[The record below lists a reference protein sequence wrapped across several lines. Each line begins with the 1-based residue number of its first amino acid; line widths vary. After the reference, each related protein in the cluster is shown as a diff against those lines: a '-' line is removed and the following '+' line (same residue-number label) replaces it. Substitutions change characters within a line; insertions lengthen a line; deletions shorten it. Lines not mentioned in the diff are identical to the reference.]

1 MGFADRLKQLRK
13 PKASPSPQQQQPP
26 ASTQPTTRQQQQQSG
41 SPDRSPEEAL
51 TELRQKLSNLKNTV
65 SKPAKSA
72 AVAQAAQQ
80 LLSDCRNQSA
90 ILESQADTFADQ
102 EKFDLVQGVFETTEE
117 LQKINK
123 AFDPWFNA
131 ATRTAVAHSVAVDAA
146 PAGLPVTAS
155 QPVGDDRALSA
166 FSRQIAELRM
176 MIWDESKP
184 VDQCDLAIAEAKS
197 CSEALAGRMDVWLNK
212 NESARINKLMKCNDD
227 LEDVEEEWK
236 VLRLQRGSAGTGA
249 VAGTE
254 GRQEEE
260 AQRRDEEEALRAQKE
275 EEERLEKARRD
286 EEGRL
291 QKAAEEEQ
299 ERQAREEAERRSKEE
314 AEEKDRQ
321 EEAKRKEKE
330 EADRAAQEQAARAAA
345 AAAEEA
351 KRKEKEEADRAAQD
365 EADRKKEEARRVA
378 EERARQAEELEVAR
392 KEAEEAK
399 KAAVEKQKAAA
410 DEARKAQEA
419 KAKAKADDM
428 RKRDLEMPKA
438 SAGAAA
444 GGAAVGYG
452 ALKPRKGTEGGAKK
466 AEVSDDERKE
476 IEARNSRILWQMR
489 EEAAKKAR
497 QRRQEAAAAE
507 EDRLMQTAVQFHK
520 AHGGRAYEQS
530 CLRLWS
536 MYVRASQHA
545 RRRLYE
551 AASDEEMAAA
561 VDYATSISLDRP
573 SDLQLIK
580 SCRRKLEES
589 DRQAVLQ
596 SELKAAVKARDLDA
610 LEEVLPALSRDSA
623 GPEAY
628 RVLSEEKLR
637 DAVSRQ
643 AEPAELEQLVANG
656 EENGA
661 ASVYIT
667 PAKALID
674 FYGARRKSDLMASV
688 SYCAKLGLRDLPAEP
703 LERLSEA
710 GLLSRAF
717 RKWQNS
723 VYDEADRETVARFFF
738 ELWKRRL
745 WMWKEVARL
754 ASDDAVSS
762 AELAEAIEE
771 CRRLDID
778 GVDEEE
784 LAGAMERKKML
795 EEVYSARGVQALVE
809 AAEKCREA
817 GIPLDENFRAREVLG
832 DALGVSLIPGALEL
846 PELERLIEVAK
857 YAGVPTT
864 YSEIVVQS
872 RKWDATVVAFR
883 KEKKEEGLRRVLD
896 TWHAYA
902 RYSSRL
908 ETIEGMISIS
918 YEGRLEKES
927 FTVWV
932 EWAKREKDLKCRAA
946 EVMQWCDS
954 GRVKATWAA
963 WKAYRDACKEKE
975 GKAMDMAKASEGRL
989 GKTVL
994 QAWKSRSERVHRIAL
1009 NSARDEESLTMALS
1023 ECCYDEDL
1031 ARRAGPDT
1039 IGAAKLRLA
1048 AIRLNAAL
1056 GKRGSTPAELRD
1068 LWREAGRPEAEAE
1081 TVGKK
1086 AWQLSLRRRALRCWS
1101 EEAQERK
1108 AVTHRVE
1115 RCLDESQD
1123 SSSLFHLRA
1132 TLEVARERD
1141 VKENDIIV
1149 AAERRLAEVDLSTE
1163 LSRPSP
1169 SPVALG
1175 QLLRNPWLDRGDSA
1189 VAELVERAN
1198 TIRASS
1204 VSDRVAKREARD
1216 TFSIWKDFATERVGL
1231 RRKLEKSTDI
1241 EELTQLVK
1249 TLSEPGHRHG
1259 DLVDSTGVKDRLR
1272 KLEWAEQEKQARRNR
1287 FQKFQEKWDDEESRW
1302 SLKSEAS
1309 TTREAWPEDDRKADY
1324 FRISSS
1330 SIPTISDP
1338 PASFTTPDRSGRLN
1352 TPSRYASPLTT
1363 PSLTH
1368 PNSSPWGDRSQS
1380 PASSVEFPVKFSFKT
1395 PPAQQPPQTAHV
1407 QYGHSSEGP
1416 AGTGGEE

>member
-1 MGFADRLKQLRK
+1 
-13 PKASPSPQQQQPP
+13 
-26 ASTQPTTRQQQQQSG
+26 
-41 SPDRSPEEAL
+41 
-51 TELRQKLSNLKNTV
+51 
-65 SKPAKSA
+65 
-72 AVAQAAQQ
+72 
-80 LLSDCRNQSA
+80 
-90 ILESQADTFADQ
+90 
-102 EKFDLVQGVFETTEE
+102 
-117 LQKINK
+117 
-123 AFDPWFNA
+123 
-131 ATRTAVAHSVAVDAA
+131 
-146 PAGLPVTAS
+146 
-155 QPVGDDRALSA
+155 
-166 FSRQIAELRM
+166 
-176 MIWDESKP
+176 
-184 VDQCDLAIAEAKS
+184 
-197 CSEALAGRMDVWLNK
+197 
-212 NESARINKLMKCNDD
+212 
-227 LEDVEEEWK
+227 
-236 VLRLQRGSAGTGA
+236 
-249 VAGTE
+249 
-254 GRQEEE
+254 
-260 AQRRDEEEALRAQKE
+260 
-275 EEERLEKARRD
+275 
-286 EEGRL
+286 
-291 QKAAEEEQ
+291 
-299 ERQAREEAERRSKEE
+299 
-314 AEEKDRQ
+314 
-321 EEAKRKEKE
+321 EAKRKEKE
-330 EADRAAQEQAARAAA
+330 EAERAAQE
-345 AAAEEA
+345 
-351 KRKEKEEADRAAQD
+351 

-378 EERARQAEELEVAR
+378 EERARQAEELELAR

-410 DEARKAQEA
+410 DEARKAQVAET
-419 KAKAKADDM
+419 KAKADDM
-428 RKRDLEMPKA
+428 RKRDLEVPKA

-444 GGAAVGYG
+444 AGAAVGYG
-452 ALKPRKGTEGGAKK
+452 ALKSRKGTEGEGKTA
-466 AEVSDDERKE
+466 DDERKE

-489 EEAAKKAR
+489 EEAAKKAH

-507 EDRLMQTAVQFHK
+507 EDRLMQAAVQFHK

-596 SELKAAVKARDLDA
+596 SELKAAIKARDLDA
-610 LEEVLPALSRDSA
+610 LEEVLPALSRDSV

-643 AEPAELEQLVANG
+643 AKPAELERLVDNG

-661 ASVYIT
+661 ATVYIT

-703 LERLSEA
+703 LARLSEA

-717 RKWQNS
+717 REWQNS

-745 WMWKEVARL
+745 RMRKEVARL

-784 LAGAMERKKML
+784 LAGAMERKRIL
-795 EEVYSARGVQALVE
+795 EGVYSARGVQNMVE

-817 GIPLDENFRAREVLG
+817 GIPLEENFRAREVLG

-846 PELERLIEVAK
+846 PELERLIGVAK

-883 KEKKEEGLRRVLD
+883 REKKEEGLKRILA

-927 FTVWV
+927 FAVWA
-932 EWAKREKDLKCRAA
+932 EWAKREKELKCRAA

-963 WKAYRDACKEKE
+963 WKAYWADSKEKE

-989 GKTVL
+989 GRAVL
-994 QAWKSRSERVHRIAL
+994 QAWKSRSERVHRIVEAL

-1056 GKRGSTPAELRD
+1056 GKKGSTPAELRD

-1081 TVGKK
+1081 TVGTK

-1115 RCLDESQD
+1115 RCLDESED

-1141 VKENDIIV
+1141 VKENDAIV
-1149 AAERRLAEVDLSTE
+1149 AAERSLAEIDLSTE

-1175 QLLRNPWLDRGDSA
+1175 QLLRNQWLDRGDSA
-1189 VAELVERAN
+1189 VADLVERAN
-1198 TIRASS
+1198 TIRASG
-1204 VSDRVAKREARD
+1204 VSDRVEKREARD
-1216 TFSIWKDFATERVGL
+1216 TF
-1231 RRKLEKSTDI
+1231 
-1241 EELTQLVK
+1241 
-1249 TLSEPGHRHG
+1249 
-1259 DLVDSTGVKDRLR
+1259 
-1272 KLEWAEQEKQARRNR
+1272 
-1287 FQKFQEKWDDEESRW
+1287 
-1302 SLKSEAS
+1302 
-1309 TTREAWPEDDRKADY
+1309 
-1324 FRISSS
+1324 
-1330 SIPTISDP
+1330 
-1338 PASFTTPDRSGRLN
+1338 
-1352 TPSRYASPLTT
+1352 
-1363 PSLTH
+1363 
-1368 PNSSPWGDRSQS
+1368 
-1380 PASSVEFPVKFSFKT
+1380 
-1395 PPAQQPPQTAHV
+1395 
-1407 QYGHSSEGP
+1407 
-1416 AGTGGEE
+1416 